1 MIVKNVMEK
10 KVITIQKDASYYE
23 AAKILYSN
31 HISGAPVVDANNNLI
46 GMLSEKDLFKV
57 LYPFYRSYYDNPEL
71 YLDSE
76 SRENKANDI
85 KDHKIETFMS
95 KGNEINTVE
104 PNTPVM
110 RAGALM
116 IAKHVHRLP
125 VIDKGK
131 LVGIVSREDIFRAIL
146 KRNFDL

>member
-31 HISGAPVVDANNNLI
+31 HISGAPVVDEDNNLI

-57 LYPFYRSYYDNPEL
+57 LYPFYHSYYDNPEL

-76 SRENKANDI
+76 SREGKANDI

-95 KGNEINTVE
+95 KGNDIVTVE
-104 PNTPVM
+104 PSTPIM
-110 RAGALM
+110 RAGAIM

-125 VIDKGK
+125 VLDKGK

>member
-1 MIVKNVMEK
+1 MIVRNIMEK
-10 KVITIQKDASYYE
+10 NVITIKASTTYYD
-23 AAKILYSN
+23 AAKILYGN
-31 HISGAPVVDANNNLI
+31 KISGAPVVDDDNKLI

-57 LYPFYRSYYDNPEL
+57 LYPFYKSYYDHPEL

-76 SRENKANDI
+76 NREGKANDI

-95 KGNEINTVE
+95 KGNDIITVE
-104 PNTPVM
+104 PATPIM

-125 VIDKGK
+125 VVEKGK
-131 LVGIVSREDIFRAIL
+131 LIGIVSREDIFRAIL
-146 KRNFDL
+146 QRNFDL